1 MATTSMDTMTK
12 IISRG
17 EENMAIL
24 SGKCAW
30 ITGASS
36 GIGAATAKA
45 LATNGAM
52 VILSARREGRLKEL
66 AQEINQAGG
75 KAVIKAV
82 DVANRKAMEKLADE
96 LEDMGGVDIL
106 INNAGLMPLSLLLE
120 GRVDE
125 WDQTIDVNIKG
136 VLYAIHAVLPG
147 MARRRNGHIV
157 NIGSVGGRFAFKGG
171 AVYGGTKFAVRAI
184 SDALRREAIEYGIRV
199 TDIEPGAVAT
209 ELPDSI
215 KHEATKK
222 MLIETFYSP
231 DAKVLQAEDI
241 ANAIVYVVSQPEHVN
256 VGELLIRPQTQ
267 EF

>member
-1 MATTSMDTMTK
+1 
-12 IISRG
+12 
-17 EENMAIL
+17 MAIL
-24 SGKCAW
+24 SGKRAW

-45 LATNGAM
+45 LAENGAE
-52 VILSARREGRLKEL
+52 VILSARREDRLRDL
-66 AQEINQAGG
+66 AQEINEAGG
-75 KAVIKAV
+75 DAIIKSV
-82 DVANRKAMEKLADE
+82 DVADRKAMGELGGE
-96 LEDMGGVDIL
+96 LEEIGGVDIL

-136 VLYAIHAVLPG
+136 LLYAIHAVLPG
-147 MARRRNGHIV
+147 MATRRSGHIV
-157 NIGSVGGRFAFKGG
+157 NIGSVGGRFTFKGG
-171 AVYGGTKFAVRAI
+171 AVYSGTKFAVRAI
-184 SDALRREAIEYGIRV
+184 SDALHREAIEYGIRV

-222 MLIETFYSP
+222 LVIEAFYSP
-231 DAKVLQAEDI
+231 DAEVLRAEDI
-241 ANAIVYVVSQPEHVN
+241 ANAIVYVVSQPGHVN
-256 VGELLIRPQTQ
+256 VSELLIRPKTQ